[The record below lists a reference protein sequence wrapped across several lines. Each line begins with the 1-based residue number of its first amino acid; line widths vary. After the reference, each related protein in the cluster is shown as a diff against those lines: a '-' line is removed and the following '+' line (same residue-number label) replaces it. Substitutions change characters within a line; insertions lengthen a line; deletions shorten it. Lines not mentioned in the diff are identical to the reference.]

1 MDFWRI
7 FENFGF
13 AILLQ
18 KLPTFHSFLTFLT
31 PTCFGKSSR
40 VHSVLKIFEK
50 IKAYS
55 PAKSKGLSMV
65 SSDVLSGYWSRL

>member
-1 MDFWRI
+1 MDIWRI

-13 AILLQ
+13 AILLH

-40 VHSVLKIFEK
+40 VSSVLKIFEK
-50 IKAYS
+50 IKI
-55 PAKSKGLSMV
+55 PTKRLH
-65 SSDVLSGYWSRL
+65 VLVIPLNSACTVAQGWQL